1 MGSSLPVH
9 KRVGYLSLVPHCK
22 SNIDGITEGR
32 MLMIR
37 SLLTVANQP
46 LPIIVITGPAAAQAR
61 MSLANSDTESA
72 EDSDTDSAGS
82 SFGKIQ

>member
-1 MGSSLPVH
+1 
-9 KRVGYLSLVPHCK
+9 
-22 SNIDGITEGR
+22 
-32 MLMIR
+32 MIR

-82 SFGKIQ
+82 SFGKMQ